1 MMSPMPVSETDF
13 LLQGRVENYRVPL
26 AELLAELDTLIREQ
40 MEAVNQERLEGKGAV
55 RYTTRPPTWTLAWRT
70 PEGPFETNLMAY
82 AHGGAWIVHG
92 RLGLNRPFRANPQ
105 TRERDAAFIRQ
116 EILDQMAT
124 DVPII

>member
-1 MMSPMPVSETDF
+1 MSPMPVSEADF
-13 LLQGRVENYRVPL
+13 LLQGRVDNYRTPL
-26 AELLAELDTLIREQ
+26 VELLGDLDALIRDQ
-40 MEAVNQERLEGKGAV
+40 MEAFNQEQLGGKGAI

-70 PEGPFETNLMAY
+70 PEGPFEANLMAY

-105 TRERDAAFIRQ
+105 AREGDAQFIRQ